1 MVEKQC
7 TIAKIA
13 LRGSLCMAK
22 QRLTNE
28 AIAFIIE
35 QRDNPTAVNTWED
48 IAKMVDK
55 KFGIKL
61 SFQGIAKSYHR
72 NKSNSNIK
80 NIDTGQTQKVAISDD
95 SRKKMQFKPKPV
107 ATLSEPLFEKDEE
120 TDLKDYF

>member
-1 MVEKQC
+1 
-7 TIAKIA
+7 
-13 LRGSLCMAK
+13 MAK
-22 QRLTNE
+22 KRQRLTKE

-35 QRDNPTAVNTWED
+35 CRDDPTRVNTWED
-48 IAKMVDK
+48 IVKMVNE
-55 KFGIKL
+55 KFGIEM

-72 NKSNSNIK
+72 NKNKSSIK
-80 NIDTGQTQKVAISDD
+80 NIHTGQTQKVAISED